1 MDTQL
6 PLRQELVIIILDMPE
21 KELNGRRRRP
31 TKQVEGAPPIVE
43 NSKLPKMT
51 DKRATAATRP
61 KRIRGKILRMPTNPT
76 QKKGGRNRMHP
87 MPTKLTITEA
97 TDHEYSTQEEK
108 KEEGKRR
115 RKSS

>member
-6 PLRQELVIIILDMPE
+6 PLRQELVIIVLDMPE
-21 KELNGRRRRP
+21 KGSNGRSRP

-51 DKRATAATRP
+51 DKRATAAATRP

-87 MPTKLTITEA
+87 IPTKLTITEA
-97 TDHEYSTQEEK
+97 TDHEYSPQEEK
-108 KEEGKRR
+108 KEESKRR

>member
-6 PLRQELVIIILDMPE
+6 PLRQELVIIVLDMPE
-21 KELNGRRRRP
+21 KESNGRRP

-43 NSKLPKMT
+43 NTKLPKMT
-51 DKRATAATRP
+51 DKRAATRP

-87 MPTKLTITEA
+87 MPTKLTIIEA
-97 TDHEYSTQEEK
+97 TDHEYSPQEEK